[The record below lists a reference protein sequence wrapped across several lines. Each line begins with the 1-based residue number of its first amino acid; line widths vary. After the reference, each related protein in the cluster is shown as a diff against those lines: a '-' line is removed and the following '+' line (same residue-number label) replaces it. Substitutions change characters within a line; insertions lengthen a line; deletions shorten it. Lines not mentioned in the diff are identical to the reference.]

1 MEEKVDKKE
10 VGIEI
15 KLKDGCISIENKSN
29 NIIKID
35 SYGNIEIRNKNV
47 DRKENKDNIKEYRP
61 YILFNRN
68 INLKKES
75 NKELGFVKFAMTD
88 DISTKDIE
96 VLKLFIEDKLS

>member
-10 VGIEI
+10 VEVQI

-35 SYGNIEIRNKNV
+35 SYGNIEIINKNL

-61 YILFNRN
+61 YITFE
-68 INLKKES
+68 K
-75 NKELGFVKFAMTD
+75 
-88 DISTKDIE
+88 
-96 VLKLFIEDKLS
+96 

>member
-10 VGIEI
+10 VEVQI

-35 SYGNIEIRNKNV
+35 SYGNIEIINKNL

-61 YILFNRN
+61 YIIF
-68 INLKKES
+68 
-75 NKELGFVKFAMTD
+75 
-88 DISTKDIE
+88 
-96 VLKLFIEDKLS
+96 DKY

>member
-10 VGIEI
+10 VEVQI

-35 SYGNIEIRNKNV
+35 SYGNIEIINKNL

-61 YILFNRN
+61 YITFE
-68 INLKKES
+68 KY
-75 NKELGFVKFAMTD
+75 
-88 DISTKDIE
+88 
-96 VLKLFIEDKLS
+96 

>member
-10 VGIEI
+10 VEVQI
-15 KLKDGCISIENKSN
+15 KLKDGCIFIENKSN

-61 YILFNRN
+61 YIIF
-68 INLKKES
+68 
-75 NKELGFVKFAMTD
+75 
-88 DISTKDIE
+88 
-96 VLKLFIEDKLS
+96 DKY